1 MKYCQKCGAKMDDDA
16 LFCPKCGTKVSE
28 IVEDEPK
35 KEEQPV
41 VAEEVTEKKQ
51 TKKAAATPLYDQKMM
66 EIIPMPIAVIV
77 CSIVMWIITVT
88 LHPTGIMHIMPLLL
102 FMLFCVLYCVMNM
115 VRAIKCLIRK
125 MFLKAVLSFV
135 FFGLLFTCLI
145 INFAFLVAF

>member
-1 MKYCQKCGAKMDDDA
+1 MDDDA
-16 LFCPKCGTKVSE
+16 LFCPKCGERVSE
-28 IVEDEPK
+28 LEDE
-35 KEEQPV
+35 EEFDDGETV
-41 VAEEVTEKKQ
+41 VEEKATKKQ
-51 TKKAAATPLYDQKMM
+51 TKKGAATPLYDQKMI